1 LRDGE
6 PSPNTQF
13 ILKKLILIKEVVS
26 DVTLENKLETTFLL
40 KSIFLFK
47 RGGWGTINRPPCIS
61 AQEIIVMV
69 DSRIPTSATDKQ
81 SMPRDNPPYN
91 PRGFI

>member
-6 PSPNTQF
+6 PSPNTHF
-13 ILKKLILIKEVVS
+13 ILKKLILIKKVVS
-26 DVTLENKLETTFLL
+26 DVTLEITFLL

-47 RGGWGTINRPPCIS
+47 RGGWETVNRPPCIS
-61 AQEIIVMV
+61 AQEIIVMA